1 MSKVLSNP
9 LIHDIVPKT
18 IDIQVVKS
26 IAMQN
31 EIIVGGLIKSLED
44 MKNPSFVAKLT
55 TKHDLLITVVNTML
69 RTLCHIRKNSCSRC
83 SPLQVFFCNAMA
95 KAYGFE

>member
-9 LIHDIVPKT
+9 LIYDIVPKT

-31 EIIVGGLIKSLED
+31 EIVVGGLIK
-44 MKNPSFVAKLT
+44 KLGRHEKSILCCKINYKT
-55 TKHDLLITVVNTML
+55 WFINYYSQHNVGNTL
-69 RTLCHIRKNSCSRC
+69 SYKKKFCALGVHHHK
-83 SPLQVFFCNAMA
+83 FCNAMA

>member
-31 EIIVGGLIKSLED
+31 EILVGGLIK
-44 MKNPSFVAKLT
+44 KLGRHE
-55 TKHDLLITVVNTML
+55 KSI
-69 RTLCHIRKNSCSRC
+69 LCCKINYKT
-83 SPLQVFFCNAMA
+83 
-95 KAYGFE
+95 